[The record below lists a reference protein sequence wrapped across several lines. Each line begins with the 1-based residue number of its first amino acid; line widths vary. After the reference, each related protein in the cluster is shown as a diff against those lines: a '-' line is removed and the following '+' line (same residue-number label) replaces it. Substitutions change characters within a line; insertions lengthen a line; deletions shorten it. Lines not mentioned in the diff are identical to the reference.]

1 MDKEL
6 PSAPVRAL
14 NLWEGSVVSRK
25 PWWHPDDDD
34 DWDEPLP
41 AVVTLEPEYGAEL
54 PLGGEGVL
62 AWQRTKF
69 SPALLDRLAA
79 WQEDFEKGYDY
90 DSGWRSWQARNQWAE
105 QARELEAEVRAELG
119 NRAELVANLWPLNE
133 T

>member
-1 MDKEL
+1 
-6 PSAPVRAL
+6 
-14 NLWEGSVVSRK
+14 VVSRK
-25 PWWHPDDDD
+25 PWWHPDDGD

-79 WQEDFEKGYDY
+79 WQEDFENGFDY
-90 DSGWRSWQARNQWAE
+90 DSGWRSRQARNRWAE
-105 QARELEAEVRAELG
+105 QAKGLETEVRAELG
-119 NRAELVANLWPLNE
+119 NRAELVVNLWPLNK

>member
-1 MDKEL
+1 M
-6 PSAPVRAL
+6 
-14 NLWEGSVVSRK
+14 VSRK

-41 AVVTLEPEYGAEL
+41 AVVTLEQEYGAEL

-62 AWQRTKF
+62 AWHRTKF

-79 WQEDFEKGYDY
+79 WQEDFENGFDY
-90 DSGWRSWQARNQWAE
+90 DSGWRSRQARNRWAE
-105 QARELEAEVRAELG
+105 QAKGLETEVRAELG
-119 NRAELVANLWPLNE
+119 NRAELVVNLWPLNE